1 MQGGPPQWAAGSCA
15 LSTEQRL
22 KQITG
27 FATRLAR
34 RQTDEAE
41 LNFKPL
47 IEGDDEMLSL
57 VWATYIGHVAGR
69 LSGLLGHGRAH
80 AIIQELLST
89 YEKHRHD
96 N

>member
-1 MQGGPPQWAAGSCA
+1 M
-15 LSTEQRL
+15 STEQRL

-34 RQTDEAE
+34 VHINEAE

-47 IEGDDEMLSL
+47 VEGDDEALGI
-57 VWATYIGHVAGR
+57 VWGAYIGHMAGR
-69 LSGLLGHGRAH
+69 LSGLLGHARAH
-80 AIIQELLST
+80 AIIHELLAT